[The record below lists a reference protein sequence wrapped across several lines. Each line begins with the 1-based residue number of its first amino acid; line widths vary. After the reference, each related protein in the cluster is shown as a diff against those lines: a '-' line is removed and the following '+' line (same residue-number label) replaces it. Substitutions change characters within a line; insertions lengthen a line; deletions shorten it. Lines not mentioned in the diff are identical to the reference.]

1 MTTYSHLHIALLLG
15 ALASAACASSTVQSP
30 APAAPPPEPVKSAWP
45 EPAAPEQSVE
55 DMVVRAEL
63 QTSAQAVEP
72 GGKFLLAL
80 RFQIPE
86 HYRISWVNPGDVGR
100 TTRVAF
106 EVPEGF
112 VVGPLQFPAPQR
124 FNLPGKL
131 VSYGY
136 ERETAV
142 FAEVTAPEKLPE
154 AQVLRFDVKANWLA
168 CKEQCIADEEL
179 NAWIEMVSQRRAP
192 QPQLSAELAAYYAS
206 VPRAFAELPEAKHD
220 WKVTRGKP
228 KLTLS
233 AADVKWLD
241 FFPGDLELPRLLGV
255 DHEGQSLHVKFA
267 KAASSGQL
275 RGLALGELEGKVASF
290 DVDVPWPAP

>member
-1 MTTYSHLHIALLLG
+1 MTTRSHLHTALLLG
-15 ALASAACASSTVQSP
+15 AIASVACASSTAQAP
-30 APAAPPPEPVKSAWP
+30 APAAPAPEPEKSAWP
-45 EPAAPEQSVE
+45 EPAAAPESTD
-55 DMVVRAEL
+55 DMIVHAEL
-63 QTSAQAVEP
+63 SSSAQAVEP
-72 GGKFLLAL
+72 GGKFLLAV

-86 HYRISWVNPGDVGR
+86 QYRISWINPGDVGK
-100 TTRVAF
+100 TTRVTF

-142 FAEVTAPEKLPE
+142 FAEVTAPEKL
-154 AQVLRFDVKANWLA
+154 AQGQVLRFDVKADWLA
-168 CKEQCIADEEL
+168 CKDECANEEL
-179 NAWIEMVSQRRAP
+179 GAWFELVSQRRAP
-192 QPQLSAELAAYYAS
+192 EPQLPPALSVYYDAI
-206 VPRAFAELPEAKHD
+206 PRAFTELPKAKHD

-233 AADVKWLD
+233 AEDVKWVD
-241 FFPGDLELPRLLGV
+241 FFPGDPALPRLLGV

-267 KAASSGQL
+267 KAATSGQL
-275 RGLALGELEGKVASF
+275 RGLALGEIEGKLASF
-290 DVDVPWPAP
+290 DVDVPWPGQ